1 MDVSSERDEL
11 TIADTIGILRM
22 PGVRPRRCS
31 AGLGWPGMYVSTQLE
46 RPYRARFAAV
56 RSHLVILH
64 LNGPVT
70 VTAGAGGAARRSTL
84 PAGGFFL
91 HPAGE
96 ELAATLGGD
105 LRTVHVNLD
114 DALLREAAGGRP
126 VRLASHHRRYDP
138 MIERL
143 LLAMDDALRHWQP
156 SARTYA
162 DHLAAMLAAHLVYR
176 YNLSGPKDEPPP
188 GGSRLADRQLGEA
201 IDMMRLRLAEPIP
214 LADLAA
220 AASLSTS
227 QLIRRFKAATG
238 LTPHRYLVRLRLRQA
253 VRELRDGDRPIAEI
267 AVSCGFSHQEHLTRT
282 MRARLGTTPAQVR
295 RGG

>member
-1 MDVSSERDEL
+1 MDVSCERDEL

-22 PGVRPRRCS
+22 PRVRPERS
-31 AGLGWPGMYVSTQLE
+31 SVGLGWPGMYVSTQLE
-46 RPYRARFAAV
+46 RPYRASFAAV
-56 RSHLVILH
+56 RSHLLILH

-70 VTAGAGGAARRSTL
+70 VTAGAGGAARRTTL
-84 PAGGFFL
+84 PPGGFFL

-96 ELAATLGGD
+96 ELAAALGGD
-105 LRTVHVNLD
+105 LRTVHVNMD
-114 DALLREAAGGRP
+114 DALLREAAGGRQ
-126 VRLASHHRRYDP
+126 VRLVSRHRRYDP

-143 LLAMDDALRHWQP
+143 LVAMDDVLRHWQP
-156 SARTYA
+156 SARTYV

-176 YNLSGPKDEPPP
+176 YNLSRPPDRPPP
-188 GGSRLADRQLGEA
+188 GSSPLADRQLGEA
-201 IDMMRLRLAEPIP
+201 VDMMRLRLAEPIP

-267 AVSCGFSHQEHLTRT
+267 AVACGFSHQEHLTRT

-295 RGG
+295 RAG